1 MQIEDGEEESFVPVF
16 FLLAHCQAIIIGA
29 DGQTDVTK
37 QQFCER
43 ALLHWVRN
51 LYDILRNWYRFLQRE
66 MCF

>member
-43 ALLHWVRN
+43 ALLH
-51 LYDILRNWYRFLQRE
+51 
-66 MCF
+66 